1 MSLFFNLKKKAIND
15 SNLKCLIRIFASETK
30 SDLEISTTT
39 STITTN
45 ATKSTNNSNKKSI
58 DALIKSTGS
67 AILTNSTKSFTNTKM
82 IWTKMCRLAAN
93 LFIDKSSVQVKS
105 LFNNGKYKLVLDL
118 LNCIY
123 KRVLRVFNQV
133 FD

>member
-1 MSLFFNLKKKAIND
+1 M
-15 SNLKCLIRIFASETK
+15 IRIFASETK

-39 STITTN
+39 TSTITSN

-58 DALIKSTGS
+58 DTLIKSTGS

-93 LFIDKSSVQVKS
+93 LCIDKSSVQVKS
-105 LFNNGKYKLVLDL
+105 LFNNGKYKYNKLVLDL

-123 KRVLRVFNQV
+123 KRVLQV
-133 FD
+133 